1 VNFLARLLAFLRP
14 APRPV
19 APPAG
24 PATPPGDVAGPLL
37 ALHNRARAAA
47 GLRPLAL
54 DARLCAAAADHARAM
69 AAAADHARAMAAA
82 RSLTH
87 SGWDA
92 EIAREGGQGGATGQN
107 IAEGYATA
115 ESVFAGWW
123 SDAPHRANIVNGSFT
138 RAGFACAA
146 DAGGTLWWAAD
157 FGG

>member
-19 APPAG
+19 TPPPG
-24 PATPPGDVAGPLL
+24 PATPPADVAGPLL

-54 DARLCAAAADHARAM
+54 DIHLV

-82 RSLTH
+82 RRLTH

-115 ESVFAGWW
+115 EAVFAGWMG
-123 SDAPHRANIVNGSFT
+123 DPPHRANIVNGAFT